1 MSLSN
6 FQYKQSDTSPGLKN
20 VQIGKDRDE
29 KLRNTG
35 RGSIPGIT
43 SPMRQSEIDGEIHI
57 VSDFDISE
65 MDAQQQLFR
74 NSIGRKPNP
83 NQEYDYDY

>member
-1 MSLSN
+1 
-6 FQYKQSDTSPGLKN
+6 
-20 VQIGKDRDE
+20 
-29 KLRNTG
+29 
-35 RGSIPGIT
+35 
-43 SPMRQSEIDGEIHI
+43 MRQSEIEGEIHI

-83 NQEYDYDY
+83 NQEYDYDYQNM